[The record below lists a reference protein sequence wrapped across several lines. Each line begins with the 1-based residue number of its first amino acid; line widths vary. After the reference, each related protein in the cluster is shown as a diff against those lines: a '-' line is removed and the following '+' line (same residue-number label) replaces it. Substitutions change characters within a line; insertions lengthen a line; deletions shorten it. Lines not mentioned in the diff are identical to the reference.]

1 MRNMLQEGFVP
12 TTDFVAV
19 RFGNVLGSNGSVIPR
34 FKEQIARGGPVTV
47 THPDIIRYFMT
58 IPEAASLVLQAGTF
72 AQGGEIFVLD
82 MGAPVKIDDLA
93 RNLIRLSG
101 LRPDVDI
108 HITYTGLRP
117 GEKIKEEL
125 LMDEEG
131 LKKTSNKLIFI
142 GKQIEIDNITFPQRL
157 RKLRDAA
164 IKNDEIVAIKA
175 LHEMVPTFITPDE
188 FNSNEIRKKKIKKN
202 KSA

>member
-1 MRNMLQEGFVP
+1 
-12 TTDFVAV
+12 
-19 RFGNVLGSNGSVIPR
+19 
-34 FKEQIARGGPVTV
+34 
-47 THPDIIRYFMT
+47 
-58 IPEAASLVLQAGTF
+58 
-72 AQGGEIFVLD
+72 
-82 MGAPVKIDDLA
+82 
-93 RNLIRLSG
+93 
-101 LRPDVDI
+101 
-108 HITYTGLRP
+108 
-117 GEKIKEEL
+117 
-125 LMDEEG
+125 MDEEG

-142 GKQIEIDNITFPQRL
+142 GKQIEIDNTTFPQRL